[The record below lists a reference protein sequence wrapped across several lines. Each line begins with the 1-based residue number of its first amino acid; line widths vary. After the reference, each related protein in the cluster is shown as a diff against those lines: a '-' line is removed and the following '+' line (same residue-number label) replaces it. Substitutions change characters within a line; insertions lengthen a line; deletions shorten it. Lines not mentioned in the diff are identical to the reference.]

1 MNMGLFTF
9 RRSVAGFLGNCC
21 SIHLSYGATR
31 FSLQDSTVHPES
43 RWRRI
48 QPFLMIVPP
57 RRRVGSATML
67 VAFLLMLAALI
78 YLAASPRQAKRPDIN
93 QIQHTR

>member
-1 MNMGLFTF
+1 
-9 RRSVAGFLGNCC
+9 
-21 SIHLSYGATR
+21 
-31 FSLQDSTVHPES
+31 
-43 RWRRI
+43 
-48 QPFLMIVPP
+48 
-57 RRRVGSATML
+57 ML